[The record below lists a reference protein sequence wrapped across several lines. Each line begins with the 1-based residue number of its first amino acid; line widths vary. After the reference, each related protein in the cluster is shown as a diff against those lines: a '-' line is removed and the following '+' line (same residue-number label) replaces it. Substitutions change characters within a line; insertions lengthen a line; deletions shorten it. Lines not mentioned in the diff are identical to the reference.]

1 MKVELHPK
9 DAEALRNLW
18 AAAEVSLLSLRAHQ
32 ANVDAVKHLE
42 ARLATLA
49 ELEATQKP

>member
-1 MKVELHPK
+1 MKTELDPK

-32 ANVDAVKHLE
+32 ANVEAVKHLE
-42 ARLATLA
+42 ARLAKLC
-49 ELEATQKP
+49 ELEGAKP